1 MALLTAVHEN
11 VEKGQDLKY
20 GPRATGTDTLEEYG
34 WKLACLSEDQFGLQN
49 VLRALSMSMH
59 FELAI
64 PFIPVF

>member
-49 VLRALSMSMH
+49 VLRALSCPCT
-59 FELAI
+59 LN
-64 PFIPVF
+64 